1 MDSAKSVAAGLT
13 SRSAEEVTKTEKP
26 TGLSAKDL
34 ALYIGVPVATL
45 CVAGGLYYYYTKNSD
60 PKEGILKPTESVD
73 GKTPVAVVAPQV
85 SREEIQVK
93 LKVALIFLFDV
104 LIITIISN

>member
-13 SRSAEEVTKTEKP
+13 SRSAEEVTKTENP

-45 CVAGGLYYYYTKNSD
+45 CVAGGLYYYYTKKSD
-60 PKEGILKPTESVD
+60 LKEGVLKPTESGD

-93 LKVALIFLFDV
+93 LKVALIRLFG
-104 LIITIISN
+104 LELETII

>member
-1 MDSAKSVAAGLT
+1 MNSAKLVAAGLT

-45 CVAGGLYYYYTKNSD
+45 CVAGGLYYYYTKKSD
-60 PKEGILKPTESVD
+60 LKEGILKPTESGD

-93 LKVALIFLFDV
+93 LKVALILLFGLEIV
-104 LIITIISN
+104 TII